1 MAVVQTLIGNVKGPQ
16 GETGPQG
23 ATGAAGAAATVTVG
37 STTTTA
43 YGRAARVTNSGT
55 TSAAVLDFVIPQGAP
70 GETVTDMSD
79 LTLASMTASTASYP
93 VPAIGETGN
102 VIFGKIVKWF
112 ADMYALATGKVDAP
126 TGSVNLYDNIFLG
139 VVTNG
144 GSNIYFHIPIQGVN
158 GSVSIAGNWTIY
170 TVTKNSPI
178 LTTGTLASLG
188 SVTTTVRAGGVS
200 VQIALSTSVSDF
212 NQTIVAVRGQGGAAL
227 TIS

>member
-16 GETGPQG
+16 GPQGETG
-23 ATGAAGAAATVTVG
+23 ATGATGAAATVTVG
-37 STTTTA
+37 STTTTT

-79 LTLASMTASTASYP
+79 LTLSSMTESTASYP
-93 VPAIGETGN
+93 VPAIGETGK

-112 ADMYALATGKVDAP
+112 ADMYALATRKVDAP

-144 GSNIYFHIPIQGVN
+144 GRALSFHIPIQGIN
-158 GSVSIAGNWTIY
+158 GSVSLSGNWTIY
-170 TVTKNSPI
+170 SVTKNSPI
-178 LTTGTLASLG
+178 LATGTLASLG
-188 SVTTTVRAGGVS
+188 TVTTTVRAGGVS
-200 VQIALSTSVSDF
+200 VQIALSTSISDY
-212 NQTIVAVRGQGGAAL
+212 NQTPVAIRGQGGATL